1 MAQVSDYATRL
12 LRLCRYEVGLCGLAD
27 NFARTTK
34 RSCVLRD
41 FTIIELQK
49 NNTPM
54 INRGA
59 VEGIRN
65 LFKTLY
71 YLRRRRAATPARP
84 RSAIALG
91 AGTGNSTPLY
101 CQLVCIPSTVLLP
114 KIFTI
119 P

>member
-1 MAQVSDYATRL
+1 MQLVYSVCVD
-12 LRLCRYEVGLCGLAD
+12 YEVGLCGLAD

-91 AGTGNSTPLY
+91 AG
-101 CQLVCIPSTVLLP
+101 
-114 KIFTI
+114 
-119 P
+119 